1 MANNATI
8 GPTVSIELDLVDD
21 TSPQLGGDLDL
32 NSNNI
37 TGTGN
42 INITGSASFSN
53 DVTMTGGLITSSGQN
68 LNLQAPNNK
77 HTQIKDP
84 SGDVVFRADRTGFAE
99 LRESGNTK
107 LATTSTGVDITG
119 NIAVSGNLTF
129 EGATADDHETTITV
143 TDPTAD
149 RTITLPNASGT
160 VSLLDATETLTNK
173 TLTAPVITGLASTT
187 VEVDEQIFTSNGT
200 WTKPAGAIITYM
212 YCIGGGAGGGSGG
225 RGSTYDSGGGGGA
238 GGGVDLQM
246 FISAALESTCAVT
259 VGSGGN
265 GGAARTTNTYG
276 GYGVQGGR
284 SYVVNN
290 SVTIASGTGGRGG
303 TGGGQYYASGGHSF
317 NRGLLADTQA
327 ASGFDQPQG
336 FGAGG
341 HGDDS
346 DDAGAGNPGLGP
358 GGGGGGVGEYD
369 ANYRGAPGGRGSAT
383 FAGIAT
389 PAGLQIES
397 VNNTGGV
404 IRNNNWRPYYYSVY
418 SIWYSSNYRF
428 ASNTHQYAYQ
438 LFGGGGGQG
447 GSSDGGS
454 GSNGSDRLYGG
465 DGGGGGVH
473 GASGTAGGNGGNGG
487 FPGGGGGGGGSQR
500 SGDANSGTG
509 GNGGAGKVWIWTVR
523 FKQ

>member
-1 MANNATI
+1 MANNASL
-8 GPTVSIELDLVDD
+8 GPTVSIELDLVSDTSPQLGGNLDVNGNSIVSTSNGNIAITPNGSGKVVIDGLSHPTSDGSTGQFLKTDGSGNLSFASVSGGDVVDD

-42 INITGSASFSN
+42 INIA
-53 DVTMTGGLITSSGQN
+53 
-68 LNLQAPNNK
+68 
-77 HTQIKDP
+77 
-84 SGDVVFRADRTGFAE
+84 
-99 LRESGNTK
+99 
-107 LATTSTGVDITG
+107 
-119 NIAVSGNLTF
+119 GNLTF

-212 YCIGGGAGGGSGG
+212 YCIGGGAGGASGG

-238 GGGVDLQM
+238 GGGTDLQM
-246 FISAALESTCAVT
+246 FISAALESTCDVV
-259 VGSGGN
+259 VGSGGT
-265 GGAARTTNTYG
+265 GGAAKTSDGTGATGSKG
-276 GYGVQGGR
+276 GNSTVT
-284 SYVVNN
+284 NN
-290 SVTIASGTGGRGG
+290 SNVIARGTGGRGG
-303 TGGGQYYASGGHSF
+303 VGGGQYYASGGHSF
-317 NRGLLADTQA
+317 SRGMLASVHTHNN
-327 ASGFDQPQG
+327 SVEPQG

-341 HGDDS
+341 HGDDT
-346 DDAGAGNPGLGP
+346 DDAGAGNPGIGP

-369 ANYRGAPGGRGSAT
+369 SSYRGAPGGRGSAT

-389 PAGLQIES
+389 PTATQGES
-397 VNNTGGV
+397 VNNQGGV
-404 IRNNNWRPYYYSVY
+404 IRNQGWRPRWDNMY
-418 SIWYSSNYRF
+418 SIWYSSFHYF
-428 ASNTHQYAYQ
+428 VNTNNGLVYQ
-438 LFGGGGGQG
+438 MFGGGGGIG
-447 GSSDGGS
+447 GASEGAS

-473 GASGTAGGNGGNGG
+473 GASGSAGGTGGNGG

-500 SGDANSGTG
+500 SGDANSGAG
-509 GNGGAGKVWIWTVR
+509 GNGGDGKVWIWTVR

>member
-21 TSPQLGGDLDL
+21 TSPQLGGNLDVNGNSIVSTSNGNIAITPNGSGKVVIDGLSHPTSDGSTGQFLKTDGSGNLSFASVSGGDVVDDTSPQLGGDLDL
-32 NSNNI
+32 NSNDI

-42 INITGSASFSN
+42 INIA
-53 DVTMTGGLITSSGQN
+53 
-68 LNLQAPNNK
+68 
-77 HTQIKDP
+77 
-84 SGDVVFRADRTGFAE
+84 
-99 LRESGNTK
+99 
-107 LATTSTGVDITG
+107 G
-119 NIAVSGNLTF
+119 NITF

-200 WTKPAGAIITYM
+200 WTKPAGAIITYI

-246 FISAALESTCAVT
+246 FISASLESTCSVV
-259 VGSGGN
+259 VGSAGSGAAAKTSDGTGLFGGN
-265 GGAARTTNTYG
+265 GGTSSVTNDSNQIARG
-276 GYGVQGGR
+276 SGGR
-284 SYVVNN
+284 AGV
-290 SVTIASGTGGRGG
+290 
-303 TGGGQYYASGGHSF
+303 GGGQYYASGGQSF
-317 NRGLLADTQA
+317 NRGLLGDVHATA
-327 ASGFDQPQG
+327 NNVVEPGG
-336 FGAGG
+336 FGGGG

-346 DDAGAGNPGLGP
+346 DDAGAGNPGIGP

-369 ANYRGAPGGRGSAT
+369 STYRGAPGGRGSAM
-383 FAGIAT
+383 FAGIAS
-389 PAGLQIES
+389 PANLGGDVIT
-397 VNNTGGV
+397 NGV
-404 IRNNNWRPYYYSVY
+404 IRDQSWRPLYNSLY
-418 SIWYSSNYRF
+418 SIWFSANYRF
-428 ASNTHQYAYQ
+428 GSSTHVYRYQ

-447 GSSDGGS
+447 GSADGGS
-454 GSNGSDRLYGG
+454 GSNGSDRTYGG

-487 FPGGGGGGGGSQR
+487 YPGGGGGGGGSQR
-500 SGDANSGTG
+500 SGDANSGAG
-509 GNGGAGKVWIWTVR
+509 GNGAAGKVWIWTVR